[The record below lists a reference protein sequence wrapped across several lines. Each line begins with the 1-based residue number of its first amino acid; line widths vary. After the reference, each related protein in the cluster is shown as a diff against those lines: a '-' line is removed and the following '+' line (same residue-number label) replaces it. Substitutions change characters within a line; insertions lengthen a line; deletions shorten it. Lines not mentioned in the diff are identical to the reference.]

1 MDSMIRGRNRS
12 TTHPSRIRGGR
23 PMDSMIRGR
32 NSEGKSRFVLVDD
45 DGRLVM
51 GYRNLEAG
59 GRPNEVEGNNM
70 GPYVVVGNTTPIGM
84 VNVPDRRVTTIIDDD
99 TFDATVVSSDIDM
112 TGYRNGLLTI
122 SLGAMNGTPTMTP
135 SVEVKDSNGN
145 YITFDTLPV
154 MSASNESV
162 SWSFYDLPD
171 TVRVVCTL
179 ASTTSF
185 ADVTVEWTA
194 MN

>member
-1 MDSMIRGRNRS
+1 
-12 TTHPSRIRGGR
+12 
-23 PMDSMIRGR
+23 MIRGR

-45 DGRLVM
+45 DGRLV
-51 GYRNLEAG
+51 
-59 GRPNEVEGNNM
+59 
-70 GPYVVVGNTTPIGM
+70 VGNTTPIDM

-99 TFDATVVSSDIDM
+99 TFDATVESSDIDM

-122 SLGAMNGTPTMTP
+122 SLGDMTGTPTMTP

-145 YITFDTLPV
+145 YIPYDTLPV
-154 MSASNESV
+154 MNAGNTSV

-171 TVRVVCTL
+171 TVRVVCTYGG
-179 ASTTSF
+179 TGNF
-185 ADVTVEWTA
+185 AGVTVEYTA

>member
-1 MDSMIRGRNRS
+1 
-12 TTHPSRIRGGR
+12 
-23 PMDSMIRGR
+23 MDSMIRGR

-45 DGRLVM
+45 DGRLVVADS
-51 GYRNLEAG
+51 GGNLDIIAG
-59 GRPNEVEGNNM
+59 KDFATESTLETVATEVK
-70 GPYVVVGNTTPIGM
+70 T
-84 VNVPDRRVTTIIDDD
+84 PDRRVDTIIDNA

-145 YITFDTLPV
+145 YIPYDTLPV
-154 MSASNESV
+154 MSAGSESAAL
-162 SWSFYDLPD
+162 SLYDLPD
-171 TVRVVCTL
+171 TVRVVCTYGG
-179 ASTTSF
+179 SGNF
-185 ADVTVEWTA
+185 AGVTVEFTA

>member
-1 MDSMIRGRNRS
+1 
-12 TTHPSRIRGGR
+12 
-23 PMDSMIRGR
+23 MDSMIRGR
-32 NSEGKSRFVLVDD
+32 NSEGSTPRSYMRSKRVLDKSLASPRPRLQTGETLPDGSTVSHVMVKNESGGVL
-45 DGRLVM
+45 GST
-51 GYRNLEAG
+51 E
-59 GRPNEVEGNNM
+59 
-70 GPYVVVGNTTPIGM
+70 TPIGM

-99 TFDATVVSSDIDM
+99 TFDETVESSDIDM

-122 SLGAMNGTPTMTP
+122 SLGARTGTPTMTP

>member
-1 MDSMIRGRNRS
+1 MPRIYAKDNVTTAKPDMITATDVGTKRALDVN
-12 TTHPSRIRGGR
+12 IA
-23 PMDSMIRGR
+23 
-32 NSEGKSRFVLVDD
+32 
-45 DGRLVM
+45 DGD
-51 GYRNLEAG
+51 
-59 GRPNEVEGNNM
+59 
-70 GPYVVVGNTTPIGM
+70 VVVGNTTPIDV

-99 TFDATVVSSDIDM
+99 TFDATVTGADIDM

-122 SLGAMNGTPTMTP
+122 SLGAMTGTPTMTP

-145 YITFDTLPV
+145 YIPYDTLPV
-154 MSASNESV
+154 MNAGNTSV

-179 ASTTSF
+179 GSTTSF

>member
-1 MDSMIRGRNRS
+1 M
-12 TTHPSRIRGGR
+12 
-23 PMDSMIRGR
+23 
-32 NSEGKSRFVLVDD
+32 
-45 DGRLVM
+45 VM

-59 GRPNEVEGNNM
+59 GRPNEVDGNNM
-70 GPYVVVGNTTPIGM
+70 GPYVVVGNTTPINM

-99 TFDATVVSSDIDM
+99 TFDATVESSDIDM

-122 SLGAMNGTPTMTP
+122 SLGAMTGTPTMTP
-135 SVEVKDSNGN
+135 LVEVKDSNGN
-145 YITFDTLPV
+145 YIPYDTLPV
-154 MSASNESV
+154 MNAGNMSV
-162 SWSFYDLPD
+162 SWSFYDLPA

>member
-1 MDSMIRGRNRS
+1 
-12 TTHPSRIRGGR
+12 
-23 PMDSMIRGR
+23 MIRGR

-51 GYRNLEAG
+51 GY
-59 GRPNEVEGNNM
+59 
-70 GPYVVVGNTTPIGM
+70 TTPIDM

-99 TFDATVVSSDIDM
+99 TFDATVESSDIDM

-122 SLGAMNGTPTMTP
+122 SLGDMTGTPTMTP

-145 YITFDTLPV
+145 YITFDSLPV
-154 MSASNESV
+154 MSSGSESAAL
-162 SWSFYDLPD
+162 SLYDLPD
-171 TVRVVCTL
+171 TVRVVCTYGG
-179 ASTTSF
+179 SGNF
-185 ADVTVEWTA
+185 AGVTVEFTA